1 MDSMAS
7 KTSSLPDQS
16 AFLHEQSRYLS
27 ADKLVTRWLVAV
39 RVDFVLVRHVP
50 SPTRDSIVI
59 ALGLL
64 GCGEFRLLCIEGIA
78 IFVLSA
84 AYCARTHLS
93 INLEDGV
100 VWSIDIRVESQT
112 EQMLMVVSVDTWV
125 DFGSPAVGI
134 LAWVHCICV

>member
-7 KTSSLPDQS
+7 KTCSLPDQS
-16 AFLHEQSRYLS
+16 TFFDKQSRHLS
-27 ADKLVTRWLVAV
+27 ADKLVTGWLVAV
-39 RVDFVLVRHVP
+39 WIDLVLVRHIP
-50 SPTRDSIVI
+50 GPTRDSIVI

-64 GCGEFRLLCIEGIA
+64 RSGEFRLLGIEGIA

-93 INLEDGV
+93 VNLEDGV

-125 DFGSPAVGI
+125 DFGSPAVRI